1 MSKCEI
7 APISGFQST
16 NLNSKI
22 DNFNRLSD
30 RILRTLGYPF
40 ANVEIHRDQLFEN
53 ISISLE
59 YFSKFAGYTKEYL
72 IFDSDLYQ
80 KDYGIKI
87 DDLFTLQGT
96 DTFKE
101 QKELDTPNKD
111 FTKEIVKDTVFVAT
125 SSIPGSLFLSS
136 SALSSTFYDNITGSF
151 TSISANDIFTSDF
164 YNELTKFS
172 DSETLSSIGDLFIE
186 KIQQGFTVQGSL
198 TSADG
203 RNNTTN
209 SFINSFDYDI
219 MDYRKVIAVTDF
231 EEGSTTGINTLFTI
245 EQTLAQQTYFS
256 YAMGNYGFDLV
267 SWYTL
272 KNWLETREKLLA
284 IKRSYTFDERTQ
296 ILRMFPQPKSK
307 SNIRFYGV
315 VSCYVERPIRDIL
328 KELWVYQYALALTK
342 MSVANI
348 RGKYG
353 NVTLFGGGSLNAS
366 DLMSQG
372 LTEKDKLEQQLMTGS
387 APGQGDADPPLFFVG

>member
-72 IFDSDLYQ
+72 IFDSNLYQ

-203 RNNTTN
+203 RNNTNN

-372 LTEKDKLEQQLMTGS
+372 LAEKDKLEQQLMTGS

>member
-16 NLNSKI
+16 NLNSRV
-22 DNFNRLSD
+22 DNFNRLGD
-30 RILRTLGYPF
+30 RILRSLGYPF
-40 ANVEIHRDQLFEN
+40 TNVEIHRDQLYEN
-53 ISISLE
+53 ISIAVE

-72 IFDSDLYQ
+72 IFDSNLYK

-87 DDLFTLQGT
+87 DDLFTLQNSE
-96 DTFKE
+96 TFAE
-101 QKELDTPNKD
+101 QKELKTPNKD
-111 FTKEIVKDTVFVAT
+111 FTKSINTQETVFTAIST
-125 SSIPGSLFLSS
+125 IPGSLFSSISSLS
-136 SALSSTFYDNITGSF
+136 SALEDG
-151 TSISANDIFTSDF
+151 ISANDIFAEDF
-164 YNELTKFS
+164 Y
-172 DSETLSSIGDLFIE
+172 SEIVSEVSSISDLFIPQV
-186 KIQQGFTVQGSL
+186 KNNITRQGSIVSETDQL
-198 TSADG
+198 
-203 RNNTTN
+203 
-209 SFINSFDYDI
+209 INSFDYDV

-231 EEGSTTGINTLFTI
+231 EEGSSTGINTLFTI

-284 IKRSYTFDERTQ
+284 TKRSYAFDERTQ
-296 ILRMFPQPKSK
+296 ILRMFPQPKA
-307 SNIRFYGV
+307 SNSNVRFYGV
-315 VSCYVERPIRDIL
+315 ISCYVERPIRDIL

-366 DLMSQG
+366 EFMSQG
-372 LTEKDKLEQQLMTGS
+372 LADKEKLEQQLMTGS
-387 APGQGDADPPLFFVG
+387 APGQGDSDPPLFFVG

>member
-16 NLNSKI
+16 NLNSKV

-40 ANVEIHRDQLFEN
+40 INVEIHRDQLYEN
-53 ISISLE
+53 ISLAVE

-72 IFDSDLYQ
+72 IFDSNLYR

-87 DDLFTLQGT
+87 DDLFTLQNS

-101 QKELDTPNKD
+101 QKDLDTPNKD
-111 FTKEIVKDTVFVAT
+111 FTKSIETKETVFAAT
-125 SSIPGSLFLSS
+125 STIPGSQFSSISSLS
-136 SALSSTFYDNITGSF
+136 SALENG
-151 TSISANDIFTSDF
+151 ISANDIFAEDF
-164 YNELTKFS
+164 YNEIITELPSVSSLFLPQVKNNFTRKGTVVS
-172 DSETLSSIGDLFIE
+172 DTD
-186 KIQQGFTVQGSL
+186 Q
-198 TSADG
+198 
-203 RNNTTN
+203 
-209 SFINSFDYDI
+209 FINSFDYDV

-284 IKRSYTFDERTQ
+284 TRRSFTFDERTQ
-296 ILRMFPQPKSK
+296 ILRMFPQPGSTV

-315 VSCYVERPIRDIL
+315 LVCYVERPIRDIL
-328 KELWVYQYALALTK
+328 KELWVYQYSLALTK
-342 MSVANI
+342 MAVANI

-353 NVTLFGGGSLNAS
+353 AVQLFGGGSLNS
-366 DLMSQG
+366 TDLMSQG
-372 LTEKDKLEQQLMTGS
+372 LSEKEALEQQLMTGA

>member
-1 MSKCEI
+1 
-7 APISGFQST
+7 
-16 NLNSKI
+16 
-22 DNFNRLSD
+22 
-30 RILRTLGYPF
+30 
-40 ANVEIHRDQLFEN
+40 
-53 ISISLE
+53 
-59 YFSKFAGYTKEYL
+59 
-72 IFDSDLYQ
+72 
-80 KDYGIKI
+80 
-87 DDLFTLQGT
+87 
-96 DTFKE
+96 
-101 QKELDTPNKD
+101 
-111 FTKEIVKDTVFVAT
+111 
-125 SSIPGSLFLSS
+125 
-136 SALSSTFYDNITGSF
+136 
-151 TSISANDIFTSDF
+151 
-164 YNELTKFS
+164 
-172 DSETLSSIGDLFIE
+172 
-186 KIQQGFTVQGSL
+186 
-198 TSADG
+198 
-203 RNNTTN
+203 
-209 SFINSFDYDI
+209 
-219 MDYRKVIAVTDF
+219 
-231 EEGSTTGINTLFTI
+231 
-245 EQTLAQQTYFS
+245 
-256 YAMGNYGFDLV
+256 MGNYGFDLV